1 MKLIT
6 AFVVRTIGFCVQ
18 YAWAIIVLS
27 VVLTAASSWYA
38 VTHFSITTD
47 VDQLISPNI
56 PWRQREAEFEKAFP
70 QFELVVAVIDAPT
83 PELVSEA
90 TDALVARLSQLKNL
104 IHAIEQPQGG
114 PFFAQ
119 NGLLFE
125 TANDLGPQM
134 QMLTQA
140 QRLVQVVAG
149 DQTLRGVIQALQF
162 GLLGVQ
168 GGQITLDNMQWPLTL
183 GADTLEKVN
192 AGQPA
197 SFSWRDLMLGH
208 ASTPSDRLRFL
219 TISAAL
225 DYSELEP
232 GQRSTDA
239 IRQAAADVGFA
250 SKYQARLRLTGP
262 VPMADEEFATIKEN
276 AALNATVTI
285 AVVLFILWLAL
296 RWIRIIFAVFACL
309 VVGLAVTAA
318 LGMLMVG
325 TLNLIS
331 VYFAVLF
338 VGLGVDFGLQFSV
351 RYRAE
356 RHARDNV
363 RDALLETGRR
373 AGAPLT
379 LAALATAAG
388 FLSFLPTVYKGVS
401 ELGLIAGVGM
411 LIAFATSIT
420 LLPALLAL
428 LDPPPEPE
436 QLGYSALAPVDNF
449 LERHRLPILITT
461 LAVVAAG
468 LPLLYWLRFDFN
480 PINLRSAKVES
491 VATYLQLK
499 NDPDSGVNDI
509 EVLEPSLA
517 AADAIAAKLRAL
529 PQVSRVTTLTTF
541 IPDDQP
547 KKLSIIESAART
559 LGPVLNPSSASPPPT
574 DGQNVSMMDST
585 VAVLDKLAGNGS
597 SAGAVAARRLAAA
610 MSALAKAD
618 PAVRQKAETAFVQP
632 LRTALDDLR
641 NLLKAHEITRTNVPS
656 EIASQWVTADGKA
669 RVEVAPSGDANDN
682 ATLSAFAHA
691 VLSVAPNAIEGPIS
705 ILEARRAIV
714 DAFIEAGVC
723 ALLSIG
729 VLLFITLRRIG
740 DVLLTLVPLLLACVV
755 TLEICVLVDL
765 PLNFANIIALP
776 LLLGV
781 GVAFKI
787 YYIMAWREGQTNLL
801 QSVLTRAVSFSA
813 CTTATAFGSL
823 WFSSHP
829 GTSSMGKLLAISLLT
844 TMAAAALFQ
853 PVLMGKPRQLQSGPR
868 QPAPAA
874 APPNA
879 VRRRAPPP
887 RARSR

>member
-1 MKLIT
+1 MKTIT
-6 AFVVRTIGFCVQ
+6 ALVVRAIGFCTQ
-18 YAWAIIVLS
+18 YAWPVIAVSVLLA
-27 VVLTAASSWYA
+27 VLSSWYA
-38 VTHFSITTD
+38 ATHFAMTTD
-47 VDQLISPNI
+47 VNQLISPNI
-56 PWRQREAEFEKAFP
+56 PWRQREAAFEKAFP
-70 QFELVVAVIDAPT
+70 QYELIVAVIDAPT
-83 PELVSEA
+83 PELVDAASG
-90 TDALVARLSQLKNL
+90 ALVQRLSQQKDLFRSIQEPK
-104 IHAIEQPQGG
+104 GG

-125 TANDLGPQM
+125 STDDLAPQM
-134 QMLTQA
+134 KMLTQA
-140 QRLVQVVAG
+140 QRLVQVLAA
-149 DQTLRGVIQALQF
+149 DPTLRGVIQVLQF

-168 GGQITLDNMQWPLTL
+168 GGQITLDNMTWPMTL
-183 GADTLEKVN
+183 GADAIEKVN

-197 SFSWRDLMLGH
+197 SFSWHELVQGK
-208 ASTPSDRLRFL
+208 ASTSDDLLRFL
-219 TISAAL
+219 SIQATL

-232 GQRSTDA
+232 GQRATDA
-239 IRQAAADVGFA
+239 IRKAAADLDLA

-276 AALNATVTI
+276 AAVNATVTI
-285 AVVLFILWLAL
+285 AVVLVILWLAL
-296 RWIRIIFAVFACL
+296 RWARIIFAVFACL
-309 VVGLAVTAA
+309 VVGLSITAA

-356 RHARDNV
+356 RHNIDDMRG
-363 RDALLETGRR
+363 ALLQAGSR

-420 LLPALLAL
+420 LLPALLSL
-428 LDPPPEPE
+428 LKPPSEPVP
-436 QLGYSALAPVDNF
+436 LGYAVLAPVDTF
-449 LERHRLPILITT
+449 LERHRLPILIIT
-461 LAVVAAG
+461 LLVVAAG

-480 PINLRSAKVES
+480 PINLRSPKAES
-491 VATYLQLK
+491 VATYLELK
-499 NDPDSGVNDI
+499 SDPDSGANDI
-509 EVLEPSLA
+509 QVLEPSLA
-517 AADAIAAKLRAL
+517 AADQMAAKLRVL
-529 PQVSRVTTLTTF
+529 PEVARVLTLSSF
-541 IPDDQP
+541 IPDHQQD
-547 KKLSIIESAART
+547 KLPLIQNAAKT
-559 LGPVLNPSSASPPPT
+559 LNPALYPIAASPPPN
-574 DGQNVSMMDST
+574 DAQNVSMMNST
-585 VAVLDKLAGNGS
+585 IDVLNRLAGSGNGT
-597 SAGAVAARRLAAA
+597 GAVAARRLTAA
-610 MSALAKAD
+610 MTALAKAD
-618 PAVRQKAETAFVQP
+618 PAVRQRAEVVFVQP

-641 NLLKAHEITRTNVPS
+641 SLFKAREITRDNLPGDLT
-656 EIASQWVTADGKA
+656 SQWITADGRA
-669 RVEVAPSGDANDN
+669 RIDVAPKGDANDN
-682 ATLSAFAHA
+682 ATLRQFARA
-691 VLSVAPNAIEGPIS
+691 VQSVAPEATEGPIS
-705 ILEARRAIV
+705 ILEARRAV
-714 DAFIEAGVC
+714 VTAFIEAGAC

-729 VLLFITLRRIG
+729 ILLWITLRRLG

-755 TLEICVLVDL
+755 TLEICVLVDM

-801 QSVLTRAVSFSA
+801 QSVLTRAVTFSA

-853 PVLMGKPRQLQSGPR
+853 PVLMGKPRQH
-868 QPAPAA
+868 QPSA
-874 APPNA
+874 
-879 VRRRAPPP
+879 
-887 RARSR
+887 